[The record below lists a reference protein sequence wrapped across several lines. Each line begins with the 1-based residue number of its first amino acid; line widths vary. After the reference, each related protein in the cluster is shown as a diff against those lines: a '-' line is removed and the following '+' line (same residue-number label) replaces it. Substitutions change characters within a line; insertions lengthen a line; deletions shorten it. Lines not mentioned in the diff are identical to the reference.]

1 MNKLIITSGLILIA
15 LTGFTQTLELDIHK
29 NKLADF
35 IKIEKNQVVKD
46 YQISQIMFLKKE
58 LPTELRN
65 ENKASVFRKIN
76 GKITNDSIVD
86 K

>member
-15 LTGFTQTLELDIHK
+15 LSGFTQTLELDIHK
-29 NKLADF
+29 YKLADF
-35 IKIEKNQVVKD
+35 IKIEKKQVVKD
-46 YQISQIMFLKKE
+46 YQISQIMFLKKK
-58 LPTELRN
+58 LPTVLRN